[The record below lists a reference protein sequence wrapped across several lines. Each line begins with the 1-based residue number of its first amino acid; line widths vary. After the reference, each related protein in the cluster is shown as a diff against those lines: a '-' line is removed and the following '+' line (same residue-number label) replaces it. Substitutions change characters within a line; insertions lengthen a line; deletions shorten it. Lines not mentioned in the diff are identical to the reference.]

1 METLSIIHMTHSV
14 GCYSKLYVLV
24 VILFAF
30 FCYSNSFKAALAK
43 RSLLVS
49 FNMRR
54 AHHIV
59 VLNQQYSSSM
69 YIAEYVVIYQR
80 TEKNARI
87 MYLLNNTLIYK

>member
-1 METLSIIHMTHSV
+1 METLSVIHMTHSL
-14 GCYSKLYVLV
+14 GCYSTLYVLV

-30 FCYSNSFKAALAK
+30 FHSNLF
-43 RSLLVS
+43 S

-59 VLNQQYSSSM
+59 VLNQQYISSM

-87 MYLLNNTLIYK
+87 LYLITNSSTCKE